1 MAIDILQMAVVLALL
16 VLLAVPV
23 GRYMAAVFTGGRTWL
38 DPVFDRIDNAIYRL
52 SGIRKEPQRWP
63 AYVRAMLLTNLVMFL
78 MILAILE
85 LQHLLPLN
93 PDGMGFV
100 NPLLA
105 FNTAAS
111 FITNTNWQNYGG
123 ESTLSYFSQMFAI
136 IFPMFTSAATGLACG
151 VAFIRGLGGSV
162 DLGNF
167 YVDLTRSITRILL
180 PAALIIGVVLV
191 GLGVPAT
198 FSGAETVNTLN
209 GPLAAA
215 PASTDNA
222 PPPASAGNTSVSA
235 SADNASPPADTSS
248 TPEAPPS
255 ATSQGQQTI
264 TRGPVAALETIKE
277 LGTNGGGFFNANS
290 AHPFENP
297 RPITN
302 VMQILMMATIPV
314 AIIFMLG
321 IMLQRKKQ
329 ALVFFGVM
337 AVLLLA
343 FLALCYAGEKH
354 GNPLLTA
361 QGLNSAQGNMEGKE
375 QRFGQAQTSLYATA
389 TTAFTT
395 GTVDASHDSMTPLGS
410 ITTFSQMF
418 LQAVFGG
425 KGVGF
430 ITFIVFVILTIF
442 LTGLMVGRTPEFLGK
457 KIEAHE
463 VKLAAFTFLVHPLL
477 ILVPTA
483 ITFALKLDL
492 GSILNPG
499 PHGFSEVLYAYT
511 STAANNGSAFAG
523 LTGNTP
529 WFNASLGVVMLV
541 ARYVPIVLM
550 LALAG
555 SLAAKKTVAATVG
568 TMRTDSLLFAG
579 ILTGTIL
586 VIVLLTFFPVLAI
599 GPIAE
604 HFAMEAGRTF

>member
-1 MAIDILQMAVVLALL
+1 
-16 VLLAVPV
+16 
-23 GRYMAAVFTGGRTWL
+23 
-38 DPVFDRIDNAIYRL
+38 
-52 SGIRKEPQRWP
+52 
-63 AYVRAMLLTNLVMFL
+63 MFL
-78 MILAILE
+78 IILAILE
-85 LQHLLPLN
+85 LQHVLPLN
-93 PDGMGFV
+93 PDGMGFI

-105 FNTAAS
+105 FNIAAS

-162 DLGNF
+162 ELGNF
-167 YVDLTRSITRILL
+167 YVDLTRSLTRILL

-198 FSGAETVNTLN
+198 FSGAQTVTTLN

-215 PASTDNA
+215 PASTD
-222 PPPASAGNTSVSA
+222 SA
-235 SADNASPPADTSS
+235 SPLPSADPTSDPA
-248 TPEAPPS
+248 AS
-255 ATSQGQQTI
+255 ATSQGLQTI
-264 TRGPVAALETIKE
+264 TRGPVAPLETIKE
-277 LGTNGGGFFNANS
+277 LGTNGGGWFNANS

-302 VMQILMMATIPV
+302 VLEILMLATIPV

-321 IMLQRKKQ
+321 TMIKRRKQ

-337 AVLLLA
+337 AALLVA
-343 FLALCYAGEKH
+343 FLALCYAGEQH

-375 QRFGQAQTSLYATA
+375 QRFGQAQTALYATA

-463 VKLAAFTFLVHPLL
+463 VKLAGFTFLVHPFL
-477 ILVPTA
+477 ILIPTA
-483 ITFALKLDL
+483 ITFALKLDPS
-492 GSILNPG
+492 SILNPG
-499 PHGFSEVLYAYT
+499 PHGFSEVLYAFT
-511 STAANNGSAFAG
+511 SAAANNGSAFAG

-529 WFNASLGVVMLV
+529 WFNVSLGIVMLL
-541 ARYVPIVLM
+541 ARYIPIVLM

-555 SLAAKKTVAATVG
+555 GLAAKKTLPATAG
-568 TMRTDSLLFAG
+568 TMRTDTLLFAV

-586 VIVLLTFFPVLAI
+586 IIILLTFFPVLAI

-604 HFAMEAGRTF
+604 HLAMEAGKTF

>member
-16 VLLAVPV
+16 VLLAVPM

-38 DPVFDRIDNAIYRL
+38 DPVFNPIDNAIYRL
-52 SGIRKEPQRWP
+52 GGIRKEPQRWP
-63 AYVRAMLLTNLVMFL
+63 AYVRAMLLTNLVMFI
-78 MILAILE
+78 MIYSVLE

-93 PDGMGFV
+93 PDGMGFI

-151 VAFIRGLGGSV
+151 VAFIRGLGGSMN
-162 DLGNF
+162 LGNF
-167 YVDLTRSITRILL
+167 YMDLTRSITRILL

-198 FSGAETVNTLN
+198 FSGAQTVNTLN
-209 GPLAAA
+209 GPLASAT
-215 PASTDNA
+215 ASTE
-222 PPPASAGNTSVSA
+222 SA
-235 SADNASPPADTSS
+235 SLTPNASPTSDA
-248 TPEAPPS
+248 TAS

-264 TRGPVAALETIKE
+264 ARGPVAALETIKE
-277 LGTNGGGFFNANS
+277 LGTNGGGYFNANA

-302 VMQILMMATIPV
+302 VLEILMLATIPV

-321 IMLQRKKQ
+321 FMLKRRRQ

-337 AVLLLA
+337 AVLLVA

-375 QRFGQAQTSLYATA
+375 QRFGQAQTALYATS

-457 KIEAHE
+457 KIETHE
-463 VKLAAFTFLVHPLL
+463 VKLAGFTFLVHPLL

-483 ITFALKLDL
+483 MTFALKLDL
-492 GSILNPG
+492 SSILNPG

-511 STAANNGSAFAG
+511 SASANNGSAFAG

-529 WFNASLGVVMLV
+529 WFNVSLGIVMLV
-541 ARYVPIVLM
+541 GRYVPIVLM

-555 SLAAKKTVAATVG
+555 GLAAKKAVPVTSG
-568 TMRTDSLLFAG
+568 TMRTDSLVFG
-579 ILTGTIL
+579 MILTGTI
-586 VIVLLTFFPVLAI
+586 VIIILLTFFPVLAL

-604 HFAMEAGRTF
+604 HLLMEAGKTF

>member
-1 MAIDILQMAVVLALL
+1 MPHPEA
-16 VLLAVPV
+16 
-23 GRYMAAVFTGGRTWL
+23 
-38 DPVFDRIDNAIYRL
+38 
-52 SGIRKEPQRWP
+52 
-63 AYVRAMLLTNLVMFL
+63 
-78 MILAILE
+78 
-85 LQHLLPLN
+85 
-93 PDGMGFV
+93 
-100 NPLLA
+100 
-105 FNTAAS
+105 AAS
-111 FITNTNWQNYGG
+111 
-123 ESTLSYFSQMFAI
+123 
-136 IFPMFTSAATGLACG
+136 ATA
-151 VAFIRGLGGSV
+151 
-162 DLGNF
+162 
-167 YVDLTRSITRILL
+167 
-180 PAALIIGVVLV
+180 
-191 GLGVPAT
+191 
-198 FSGAETVNTLN
+198 
-209 GPLAAA
+209 
-215 PASTDNA
+215 
-222 PPPASAGNTSVSA
+222 
-235 SADNASPPADTSS
+235 
-248 TPEAPPS
+248 
-255 ATSQGQQTI
+255 QGQQTI

-277 LGTNGGGFFNANS
+277 LGTNGGGWFNANS

-302 VMQILMMATIPV
+302 VLEILMLAPIPV

-321 IMLQRKKQ
+321 HMLMRKRQ

-337 AVLLLA
+337 AALLVA
-343 FLALCYAGEKH
+343 FLAVCYAGEQH

-375 QRFGQAQTSLYATA
+375 QRFGQAQTALYATA

-463 VKLAAFTFLVHPLL
+463 VKLAGFTFLVHPFL
-477 ILVPTA
+477 ILIPTA
-483 ITFALKLDL
+483 ITFALKLDPS
-492 GSILNPG
+492 SILNPG
-499 PHGFSEVLYAYT
+499 PHGFSEVLYAFT
-511 STAANNGSAFAG
+511 SAAANNGSAFAG

-529 WFNASLGVVMLV
+529 WFNVSLGVVMLL
-541 ARYVPIVLM
+541 ARYIPIVLM

-555 SLAAKKTVAATVG
+555 GLAAKKTLPATAG
-568 TMRTDSLLFAG
+568 TMRTDTLLFAV

-586 VIVLLTFFPVLAI
+586 IITLLTFFPVLAI

-604 HFAMEAGRTF
+604 HLAMEAGKTF